1 MRHNHKYIILVVM
14 AAHNPTLDQD
24 HGPRTGG
31 PAFEQVREAAQA
43 MVAEGRGDEAFDF
56 LLSALAAVLKKS
68 RELELL
74 LAKLRRVGRS
84 SERVDPQQL
93 ALLFNELTSQLGSQA
108 GTPDPEAEAREDAEL
123 EHEIEQAREEA
134 GDEQSGGSKTQ
145 RATWRTQGVK
155 REVHTVTVPPE
166 NRRCERCGQEKHRIG
181 QDVSHVLEYV
191 PAHFVEHEYRLEK
204 WACRSCKRG
213 VTTAPGPAKV
223 IDRSA
228 AGASVLAHAVVS
240 KYADHT
246 PLHRLHRIYDRS
258 GVHVPVSTLADWVAR
273 AADRLEPLVHRI
285 ASRILEEAHVVGTD
299 ATGLP
304 VLDPSTA
311 ENIQRGTIWA
321 YVGDGKDVVFRYT
334 PTGEGAT
341 GPWQFLAGRRGYIQA
356 DAASVF
362 DRLFNGQVASAVE
375 VGCWAHARRRFV
387 ALQDTDCRVAYPIKL
402 IGRLYR
408 IEHLADLKELS
419 APERARLRGQ
429 RSRRA
434 LDTLHGWLVSTL
446 AKEPP
451 ASALAKACSYT
462 INQWAALTRFLEDGR
477 LGLDNNLVER
487 QLRDI
492 ALGRKNFLFAGS
504 HAGGH
509 RAAILYSLLRTAAQ
523 HGVPPLPYLTDVLQ
537 RLANG
542 SGPNRLDELLPDRWE
557 PEQIPP

>member
-1 MRHNHKYIILVVM
+1 MSHRNPLHYHEDGAP
-14 AAHNPTLDQD
+14 AA
-24 HGPRTGG
+24 G
-31 PAFEQVREAAQA
+31 PAFEQVKEAAQA
-43 MVAEGRGDEAFDF
+43 MVAEGRGEEAFDF

-84 SERVDPQQL
+84 SERVDPGQL
-93 ALLFNELTSQLGSQA
+93 ALLFEELVSQLGPGA
-108 GTPDPEAEAREDAEL
+108 GVPDLEAEAREDAEL
-123 EHEIEQAREEA
+123 EQQIEEA
-134 GDEQSGGSKTQ
+134 RQASAERRGGSKTK
-145 RATWRTQGVK
+145 RSTWRTEGVK
-155 REVHTVTVPPE
+155 REVHTVAVRSEERT
-166 NRRCERCGQEKHRIG
+166 CERCGQPKHKIG
-181 QDVSHVLEYV
+181 EDVSHLLEYV
-191 PAHFVEHEYRLEK
+191 PSHFVEHEYRLEK

-223 IDRSA
+223 LERSA

-246 PLHRLHRIYDRS
+246 PLHRLHRIYEQS
-258 GVHVPVSTLADWVAR
+258 GARLPVSTLADWMAGVAER
-273 AADRLEPLVHRI
+273 VQPLVDRI
-285 ASRILEEAHVVGTD
+285 VSRILKEAYVVGTD

-304 VLDPSTA
+304 VLDSSRA

-341 GPWQFLAGRRGYIQA
+341 GPWKFLAGRRGYIQA
-356 DAASVF
+356 DASSVF

-387 ALQDTDCRVAYPIKL
+387 ALQDTDCRVAYPLKL
-402 IGRLYR
+402 ISRLYR
-408 IEHLADLKELS
+408 IERLADLREL
-419 APERARLRGQ
+419 PPQRRAALRGE

-434 LDTLHGWLVSTL
+434 LDTLHGCLVASL

-451 ASALAKACSYT
+451 ASDFAKACGYI
-462 INQWAALTRFLEDGR
+462 INQWEALTRFLEDGR
-477 LGLDNNLVER
+477 LGLDNNPVER

-504 HAGGH
+504 HAAG
-509 RAAILYSLLRTAAQ
+509 RRTATLYSLLRTAVQ

-537 RLANG
+537 HLADG
-542 SGPNRLDELLPDRWE
+542 WDQNRLDELLPDHWHPSRS
-557 PEQIPP
+557 PP

>member
-1 MRHNHKYIILVVM
+1 MRNGSLYIILQAM
-14 AAHNPTLDQD
+14 SNDNPLHYHEDGARAA
-24 HGPRTGG
+24 G
-31 PAFEQVREAAQA
+31 PAFDQVRQAAQTL
-43 MVAEGRGDEAFDF
+43 MAEGRGDEAFDF

-84 SERVDPQQL
+84 SERVDPGQL
-93 ALLFNELTSQLGSQA
+93 ALLFEELVSQLGPEA
-108 GTPDPEAEAREDAEL
+108 GTSDLEAEAREDAEL
-123 EHEIEQAREEA
+123 ECEIEQAREERP
-134 GDEQSGGSKTQ
+134 GGSKPE
-145 RATWRTQGVK
+145 RSTWRTEGVK
-155 REVHTVTVPPE
+155 REVHTVAVPPE
-166 NRRCERCGQEKHRIG
+166 GRRCERCGQEKHKIG
-181 QDVSHVLEYV
+181 EDVSPVLEYV

-228 AGASVLAHAVVS
+228 AGASVLAHVVVS

-246 PLHRLHRIYDRS
+246 PLHRLHRIYERS
-258 GVHVPVSTLADWVAR
+258 GVQVPVSTLADWVAGVAER
-273 AADRLEPLVHRI
+273 VEPLVDRL
-285 ASRILEEAHVVGTD
+285 ASRIVKEAYLVGTD

-304 VLDPSTA
+304 VLDPSRA
-311 ENIQRGTIWA
+311 ENIQRGTIWG

-341 GPWQFLAGRRGYIQA
+341 GPWAFLAGRKGYVQA

-387 ALQDTDCRVAYPIKL
+387 ALQDTDCRVAYPLKL

-419 APERARLRGQ
+419 PQERARLRGQ

-434 LDTLHGWLVSTL
+434 LDTLHGWLVATL

-451 ASALAKACSYT
+451 ASEFAKACGYV
-462 INQWAALTRFLEDGR
+462 INQWTALTRFLEDGR

-504 HAGGH
+504 HA
-509 RAAILYSLLRTAAQ
+509 AAKRTATLYSLLRTAAQ

-537 RLANG
+537 RLADG
-542 SGPNRLDELLPDRWE
+542 WDHDRLDELLPDQWQTAR
-557 PEQIPP
+557 PPP